1 MALNIVWLQK
11 MARNACRKTSE
22 DHLWRLHQKTVGKSC
37 MTTFWAKILC
47 IPKNLLAPTP
57 VHTLDP
63 KHTEM
68 IKNNWE
74 NGTFNCIWNNEYL

>member
-37 MTTFWAKILC
+37 M
-47 IPKNLLAPTP
+47 
-57 VHTLDP
+57 
-63 KHTEM
+63 
-68 IKNNWE
+68 
-74 NGTFNCIWNNEYL
+74 